1 MKPIDLSKYIIFS
14 LGDFEKTKS
23 KYENY
28 KPKSSIEDD
37 DDLVYACLDYGV
49 DFWCISQERWLYFEH
64 VFTKNAYELS
74 QKQLLKTLHT
84 FINNQT
90 FDYNTKAYKDRGYT
104 DSQARSLAIRFYIRN
119 YEAINARMQEMMID
133 AILSYATVFTDEVKQ
148 QAEQY

>member
-1 MKPIDLSKYIIFS
+1 MKPIDLTKYITFS
-14 LGDFEKTKS
+14 LKKLEKTKA

-49 DFWCISQERWLYFEH
+49 DFLCIAQEKYLYFENIF
-64 VFTKNAYELS
+64 VKNSWELS

-90 FDYNTKAYKDRGYT
+90 FDYNIKAYKERGYT
-104 DSQARSLAIRFYIRN
+104 ASQSRSLAIRFYIRN
-119 YEAINARMQEMMID
+119 YEKINARMQEMMID
-133 AILSYATVFTDEVKQ
+133 AILSYASVFTDEVKQ
-148 QAEQY
+148 QAENI